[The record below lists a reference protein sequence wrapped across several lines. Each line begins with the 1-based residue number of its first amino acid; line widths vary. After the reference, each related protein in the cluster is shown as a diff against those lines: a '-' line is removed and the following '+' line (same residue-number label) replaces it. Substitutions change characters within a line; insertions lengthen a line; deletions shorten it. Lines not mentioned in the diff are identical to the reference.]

1 MRAQKTMSE
10 NRGADHTEAVG
21 TTIGPSVAFLDT
33 TGAMAP
39 TDATG
44 SNGLRRADVA
54 DR

>member
-1 MRAQKTMSE
+1 MSTDRTVLGAGHRGGGHDDRA
-10 NRGADHTEAVG
+10 RA
-21 TTIGPSVAFLDT
+21 VAFLDT

-44 SNGLRRADVA
+44 SNRLRRADVA